1 MADKNEGDTNNNMI
15 YMDDRR
21 ERTKDVQKI
30 DEQNFDQVILIGVN
44 CTCYFDRCHGNNVNS
59 SFSVINLQFIIKTPC
74 YVF

>member
-15 YMDDRR
+15 YMEDRR

-30 DEQNFDQVILIGVN
+30 DEQNFDQVILIGVI
-44 CTCYFDRCHGNNVNS
+44 CTCYFVRCHGNNVNS

-74 YVF
+74 